1 MASFNTDSGSHENG
15 LHSRKPKVDFAL
27 GAEPTDCNHLR
38 KMIHQTARLTALA
51 CLISTLATV
60 QAQSLPTPSERFG
73 DLASGAVPSFRKH
86 VIPLLGVRGCNGRE
100 CHGSFAGKGDFQL
113 SLFGYDFDKDH
124 KEITRDEDEIRTDKE
139 NPANSLILLKPTMQ
153 EKHKGKLRFKKGS
166 WEYQLLLTW
175 IKNGAENDAQSTP
188 EFDRLEVQPGSIEF
202 TNSNQTRQLQVIA
215 HWRDGTAEDVT
226 ELTRFR
232 TNDESIAGVDKKG
245 LVSAASPGDTHIIA
259 FYDNGVQPVPVYRPV
274 SKKSGK
280 DYPELTTST
289 KVDELVAAKL
299 RKLGIIP
306 SAQCTDE
313 EFLRR
318 ISLDVTGSLPL
329 PKEIRSFVANR
340 SPLKRSKKIDELLKR
355 PAYAAWW
362 TTKLCDYTGNNPQN
376 QTDPVFR
383 NEMARNWYEWIY
395 HRVRTNVP
403 YDQIAEGLIMATSR
417 QKGESFMQF
426 AKGMSQHYKTENPIP
441 FHTRETMPFY
451 WARRNVRQAQ
461 EKALSFAHAFLGVRI
476 QCAQC
481 HKHPFDQWTQQDF
494 KKFQAFFE
502 PIQYKANTPKAEKDD
517 KGNNYQ
523 SLMKELEQFVGYDK
537 EKKNNKKELRAE
549 IKRRA
554 QAGQPVPW
562 QELYIVNT
570 KAKPSTK
577 KSNNKKR
584 RYNGRV
590 ITPSVLGGED
600 VHLTDYQDP
609 RQPLMDWLRSDEN
622 PYFARAFINR
632 VWHNYFGHGIVEPV
646 DDMNLA
652 NPPSNEPLLDY
663 LAKGFVESGHDM
675 KWLHRTIL
683 SSDAYQRSWKPN
695 ETNLQDERNFS
706 RMVVRRLPAE
716 VVADAI
722 TQATASNTRVTA
734 MTSSPIDRT
743 IGPDMLTKNN
753 KKLTSMNYALSVF
766 GKPDRTENCDCE
778 RSNAP
783 TLLQSVF
790 TRNDPSL
797 ISMING
803 SDRRAK
809 GWITEVEE
817 WYSGKTK
824 STKQANGNKRLKQL
838 NDQRKKLLA
847 KVPKKPR
854 NTQDARATQRYQL
867 TIKKHREAVQA
878 LNRNISKLK
887 GGRSNGNL
895 AKRQITALETDKLI
909 NETFLRTVSRM
920 PSANELNMARA
931 DINSNQDKI
940 AGVKD
945 LLWTLLNTKEFLVN
959 H

>member
-1 MASFNTDSGSHENG
+1 
-15 LHSRKPKVDFAL
+15 
-27 GAEPTDCNHLR
+27 
-38 KMIHQTARLTALA
+38 MIHQTAGWTVLAGLVSALVA
-51 CLISTLATV
+51 A
-60 QAQSLPTPSERFG
+60 QAEPLLKPSERFG
-73 DLASGAVPSFRKH
+73 DPASGAVPSFRKH

-124 KEITRDEDEIRTDKE
+124 KEIVRDEDEIRIDKE
-139 NPANSLILLKPTMQ
+139 NPANSLLLLKPTMQ

-166 WEYQLLLTW
+166 WEYQLLLSW
-175 IKNGAENDAQSTP
+175 VKNGAENDAQTTP
-188 EFDRLEVQPGSIEF
+188 EFDRLEVRPGLIEF
-202 TNSNQTRQLQVIA
+202 TDSNQTRQLQVIV
-215 HWRDGTAEDVT
+215 HWRGGTTEDVT

-232 TNDESIAGVDKKG
+232 TNDESIAGVDENG

-259 FYDNGVQPVPVYRPV
+259 FYDNGVQPVTVYRPV
-274 SKKSGK
+274 SDRLGD
-280 DYPELTTST
+280 DYPEIST
-289 KVDELVAAKL
+289 RTKTDELVVAKL

-318 ISLDVTGSLPL
+318 VSLDLTGSLPL
-329 PKEIRSFVANR
+329 PQEIRSFLTNR

-362 TTKLCDYTGNNPQN
+362 TTKLCDYTGNNPQT
-376 QTDPVFR
+376 QSDPVFR
-383 NEMARNWYEWIY
+383 TEMAQHWYEWIY
-395 HRVRTNVP
+395 HRIRTNEP
-403 YDQIAEGLIMATSR
+403 YDRIAEGLIMATSR

-426 AKGMSQHYKTENPIP
+426 AKGMSQHYKKENPVP
-441 FHTRETMPFY
+441 FHTRESMPYY
-451 WARRNVRQAQ
+451 WARRNVRQAE

-476 QCAQC
+476 HCAQC

-502 PIQYKANTPKAEKDD
+502 PIQYKANTPKGEKGGEG
-517 KGNNYQ
+517 KNYQ

-537 EKKNNKKELRAE
+537 EKKNNRKELRAE

-554 QAGQPVPW
+554 QAGQAVPW
-562 QELYIVNT
+562 QELYIANT
-570 KAKPSTK
+570 KGKPSRK
-577 KSNNKKR
+577 KPNNNKKR
-584 RYNGRV
+584 YIGRV

-600 VHLTDYQDP
+600 VHLTDYPDP
-609 RQPLMDWLRSDEN
+609 RQPLMDWLRSGDN
-622 PYFARAFINR
+622 PYFARAFVNR
-632 VWHNYFGHGIVEPV
+632 VWHNYFGHGIVAPV

-652 NPPSNEPLLDY
+652 NPPSNGPLLDH
-663 LAKGFVESGHDM
+663 LAGGFVESGYDM

-683 SSDAYQRSWKPN
+683 NSDAYQRSWRPN
-695 ETNLQDERNFS
+695 ETNRQDERNFS
-706 RMVVRRLPAE
+706 RMVMRRLPAE

-722 TQATASNTRVTA
+722 MQATASNTRVTA
-734 MTSSPIDRT
+734 MTKSPIDRT
-743 IGPDMLTKNN
+743 IGPDTLSRNN
-753 KKLTSMNYALSVF
+753 KKLTSLNYALSVF

-778 RSNAP
+778 RSSDP
-783 TLLQSVF
+783 TLLQAVF

-809 GWITEVEE
+809 GWIAEVQE

-824 STKQANGNKRLKQL
+824 PTNQANGNKRLKQL

-847 KVPKKPR
+847 KAPKKPR
-854 NTQDARATQRYQL
+854 NTRDAKATQRYQL
-867 TIKKHREAVQA
+867 TIKKHREAVQV
-878 LNRNISKLK
+878 LNRNIHKLK

-895 AKRQITALETDKLI
+895 VKRQITALETDKLI

-940 AGVKD
+940 EGVKD